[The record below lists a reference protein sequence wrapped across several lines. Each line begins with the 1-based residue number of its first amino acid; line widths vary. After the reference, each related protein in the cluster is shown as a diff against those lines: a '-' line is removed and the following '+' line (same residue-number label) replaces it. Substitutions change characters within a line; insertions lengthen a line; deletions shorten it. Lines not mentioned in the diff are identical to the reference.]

1 MTLDK
6 NTQGQLVKVGMKV
19 SLTTDYQKDLPA
31 NQNML
36 ESIDLKTGK
45 CKSFSF
51 LYIKLQV

>member
-19 SLTTDYQKDLPA
+19 SLTTDIKRIYQPIK
-31 NQNML
+31 NML
-36 ESIDLKTGK
+36 ESFDLKTGK

-51 LYIKLQV
+51 LYIKLQI